1 MIKIDHYSDLLCV
14 WAYVAQARM
23 DELQSQFPTELDIH
37 WHYMPVFGD
46 VPGKLE
52 KMWNAKGG
60 VAAYANHM
68 RDVAKGFQQV
78 DVHPH
83 TWEHVTPQSSA
94 PAHLYLC
101 AARVAASAGSL
112 PTTAESNLAWALRIA
127 FFRDALD
134 ISQQTVLRRVCEQ
147 QGLPLGVLDS
157 QLNSGAAY
165 AALCHDMQQA
175 RDANVRS
182 SPTLIFNEDRQRLTG
197 NVGYRIIEANV
208 RELLERPQTQH
219 SWC

>member
-1 MIKIDHYSDLLCV
+1 MIQIDHYSDLLCV

-23 DELQSQFPTELDIH
+23 DELQNQFSDDISIR
-37 WHYMPVFGD
+37 WHYLPVFGN

-52 KMWNAKGG
+52 NQWESRGG
-60 VAAYANHM
+60 VSAYANHM
-68 RDVAKGFQQV
+68 RDVAAGFEQV
-78 DVHPH
+78 AVHPD
-83 TWEHVTPQSSA
+83 TWENVTPQSSA
-94 PAHLYLC
+94 PSHLYLC
-101 AARVAASAGSL
+101 AARVAASKGLL
-112 PTTAESNLAWALRIA
+112 PADSEAKLAWAFRLA
-127 FFRDALD
+127 FFKQARD
-134 ISQQTVLRRVCEQ
+134 ISATAQLRDICLES
-147 QGLPLGVLDS
+147 GLPLESLDL
-157 QLNSGAAY
+157 QLDSGAAY
-165 AALCHDMQQA
+165 AALCDDMQLA

>member
-1 MIKIDHYSDLLCV
+1 MIQIDHYSDLLCV

-23 DELQSQFPTELDIH
+23 DELQTQFPSELDIR
-37 WHYMPVFGD
+37 WHYLPVFGD
-46 VPGKLE
+46 VPGKID
-52 KMWNAKGG
+52 KMWSAKGG
-60 VAAYANHM
+60 VSAYADHM
-68 RDVAKGFQQV
+68 REVAQGFPQV
-78 DVHPH
+78 EVHPN

-101 AARVAASAGSL
+101 AARVAAKTNQL
-112 PTTAESNLAWALRIA
+112 PPNAEADLAWALRIA
-127 FFRDALD
+127 FFRDGLD
-134 ISQQTVLRRVCEQ
+134 ISAQAVLRDACRQ
-147 QGLPLGVLDS
+147 QHLELATLDL
-157 QLNSGAAY
+157 QLDSGAAY
-165 AALCHDMQQA
+165 AALCDDMQQA

>member
-1 MIKIDHYSDLLCV
+1 MIHVDHYSDLLCV

-23 DELQSQFPTELDIH
+23 DELQKQFPSEIEIN
-37 WHYMPVFGD
+37 WHYLAVFGN
-46 VPGKLE
+46 VPGKLASQ
-52 KMWNAKGG
+52 WGARGG
-60 VAAYANHM
+60 VAGYAAHM
-68 RDVAKGFQQV
+68 REVAAGFEQV
-78 DVHPH
+78 TVHAD
-83 TWEHVTPQSSA
+83 TWENVTPQSSA

-101 AARVAASAGSL
+101 AARVAASNGLL
-112 PTTAESNLAWALRIA
+112 PADSEAKLGWAFRVA
-127 FFRDALD
+127 FFSDALD
-134 ISQQTVLRRVCEQ
+134 ISAAAVLRKICIQ
-147 QGLPLGVLDS
+147 QGLELSVLDK
-157 QLNSGAAY
+157 LLDSGSAY
-165 AALCHDMQQA
+165 AAFCNDMQLA